1 MKQGEDWMGTQL
13 IILLVMMVVALAS
26 VLLT

>member
-1 MKQGEDWMGTQL
+1 MKQGEGRMGTQL